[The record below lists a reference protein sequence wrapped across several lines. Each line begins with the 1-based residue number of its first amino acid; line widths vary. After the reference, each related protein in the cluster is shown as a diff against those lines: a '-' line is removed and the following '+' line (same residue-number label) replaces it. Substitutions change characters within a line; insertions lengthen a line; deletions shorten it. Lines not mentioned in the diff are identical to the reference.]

1 MVRRRWRSRSS
12 GHGTHGGG
20 ARHGNPVRVVGGLV
34 ISFTLTTLFGL
45 LVLAAL
51 GLPADLL
58 RDVGVGVLLV
68 VGASLIWPRLGE
80 ILERPFARLPG
91 RQVNREGNGLAVG
104 LGLGLLFVPC
114 AGPVLAVIA
123 VLGASQRFSASTVLL
138 TVGFA
143 VGVGIPLLAVA
154 LAGDSLTRRAGALR
168 RRAPMLRSAGGAIMV
183 VTALLVGLG
192 LTDGLERLVPG
203 YTDAL
208 QRSVEGSSATAD
220 QLRALTAA
228 PAAESPSTDPG
239 PAAPCAQDAAEQV
252 DCGPAPELAGI
263 TGWLNT
269 PGNAPLSLAQLRGKV
284 VLIDFWTYSCI
295 NCQRTLPHVEAWY
308 RNYRDSGFVVLGVHT
323 PEFAYE
329 HVPDNIAHAAHEL
342 GVEYPIAIDNHYTT
356 WNAYT
361 NQYWPAE
368 YLIDRLG
375 TVRHLHFGEGGYE
388 DTENLIRQ
396 LLAR

>member
-1 MVRRRWRSRSS
+1 
-12 GHGTHGGG
+12 
-20 ARHGNPVRVVGGLV
+20 
-34 ISFTLTTLFGL
+34 
-45 LVLAAL
+45 
-51 GLPADLL
+51 
-58 RDVGVGVLLV
+58 
-68 VGASLIWPRLGE
+68 
-80 ILERPFARLPG
+80 
-91 RQVNREGNGLAVG
+91 
-104 LGLGLLFVPC
+104 
-114 AGPVLAVIA
+114 
-123 VLGASQRFSASTVLL
+123 
-138 TVGFA
+138 
-143 VGVGIPLLAVA
+143 
-154 LAGDSLTRRAGALR
+154 
-168 RRAPMLRSAGGAIMV
+168 MLRSAGGAIMV